1 MSLGDHLRYLR
12 ALGGGVD
19 TRTIAE
25 AIGLDRPWPINEI
38 EVRYREVGDDDLVAE
53 LADYYDRPVDE
64 LLWHRARSRKK
75 LTQDVALA
83 IQEERRVTL
92 RLRSGAELVGEPIW
106 WDLGAIGL
114 LIEGDDEITVVQRH
128 AVINWD

>member
-1 MSLGDHLRYLR
+1 
-12 ALGGGVD
+12 
-19 TRTIAE
+19 
-25 AIGLDRPWPINEI
+25 
-38 EVRYREVGDDDLVAE
+38 
-53 LADYYDRPVDE
+53 
-64 LLWHRARSRKK
+64 

-128 AVINWD
+128 AVIDWD